1 MYVRSRVKA
10 KFNNLQSAFLAHAIV
25 TDHELLVTS
34 SLVPWPWEQ
43 RSRQAQPQALLLV
56 SLVLQKRFDYFGD
69 IGVAQ
74 RGADHFDSEER
85 AKGRL
90 VVYPHLTVAA
100 I

>member
-1 MYVRSRVKA
+1 
-10 KFNNLQSAFLAHAIV
+10 
-25 TDHELLVTS
+25 
-34 SLVPWPWEQ
+34 
-43 RSRQAQPQALLLV
+43 LLLT
-56 SLVLQKRFDYFGD
+56 SLFLQESFDNFGN

-74 RGADHFDSEER
+74 RGAGHFDSEER